1 MTDNEIINTVCKSC
15 GKRLDPNER
24 GAEYCSRC
32 MIERAEEYV
41 PEAPERPTIK
51 REKKS
56 RIWVVVQ
63 VIIILIG
70 VAIMALQT
78 PRFIAAL
85 HEGQPLR
92 QGTYAT
98 DEQTDQCIANLWH
111 IAKLL
116 QEGQLHTNGVTCP
129 LSHKPYEIREVGAD
143 IVVRCPNPELHGF
156 KELRVSKK
164 NPVPEVSK

>member
-1 MTDNEIINTVCKSC
+1 MADTKTGNAVCKGC
-15 GKRLDPNER
+15 GKALNPDER

-32 MIERAEEYV
+32 MIERAEQYV
-41 PEAPERPTIK
+41 PEAPQKPQIK
-51 REKKS
+51 RERKN
-56 RIWVVVQ
+56 RAWLVVQ
-63 VIIILIG
+63 VAIIIIG
-70 VAIMALQT
+70 VAVMALQT
-78 PRFIAAL
+78 PRLIAAL

-98 DEQTDQCIANLWH
+98 DAQTDQCIANLWY

-116 QEGQLHTNGVTCP
+116 QEGRLHTNGVTCP
-129 LSHKPYEIREVGAD
+129 LSNKPYEITESGAD

-164 NPVPEVSK
+164 NPVPEIRK